1 MLNSVTSHG
10 RKCAHTQREMLTA
23 VAVEIL
29 LEPEGE
35 GSLGFFFL
43 IELKVKKQTLNFY
56 SLDVSSGVLA
66 NTAATNNL

>member
-1 MLNSVTSHG
+1 MGSG
-10 RKCAHTQREMLTA
+10 AHTQREMLA
-23 VAVEIL
+23 GAAGEVL

-56 SLDVSSGVLA
+56 SLDVSSGALA
-66 NTAATNNL
+66 STAATNDL

>member
-1 MLNSVTSHG
+1 MGSA
-10 RKCAHTQREMLTA
+10 AHTQREMLA
-23 VAVEIL
+23 GAAGEVL

-56 SLDVSSGVLA
+56 SLDVSSGALA
-66 NTAATNNL
+66 STAATNDL

>member
-1 MLNSVTSHG
+1 MGSG
-10 RKCAHTQREMLTA
+10 AHTQREMLA
-23 VAVEIL
+23 GAAGEVL

-56 SLDVSSGVLA
+56 SLDVSSGALA
-66 NTAATNNL
+66 STAATNNL

>member
-1 MLNSVTSHG
+1 MGSG
-10 RKCAHTQREMLTA
+10 AHTQREMLA
-23 VAVEIL
+23 GAAGEVL

-56 SLDVSSGVLA
+56 SLDVSSGALA
-66 NTAATNNL
+66 STAATTNL